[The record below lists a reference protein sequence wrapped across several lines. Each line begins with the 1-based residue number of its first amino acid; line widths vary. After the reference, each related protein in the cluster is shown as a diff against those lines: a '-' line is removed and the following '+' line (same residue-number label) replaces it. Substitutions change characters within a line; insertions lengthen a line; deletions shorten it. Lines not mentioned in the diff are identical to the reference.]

1 MAFDPSGQRIAV
13 VTRDKTVEL
22 WDIDSATRPRP
33 PIPAADGQK
42 LVGFD
47 ADGYLDVL
55 TGDIQDRLSFVDLDQ
70 GRKPARWMSVS
81 G

>member
-1 MAFDPSGQRIAV
+1 

-22 WDIDSATRPRP
+22 WDIDSATR
-33 PIPAADGQK
+33 AAATDPGRDGQK

-55 TGDIQDRLSFVDLDQ
+55 TGESRIGCPFVDPRPGGGSRSMDVGL
-70 GRKPARWMSVS
+70 G
-81 G
+81 